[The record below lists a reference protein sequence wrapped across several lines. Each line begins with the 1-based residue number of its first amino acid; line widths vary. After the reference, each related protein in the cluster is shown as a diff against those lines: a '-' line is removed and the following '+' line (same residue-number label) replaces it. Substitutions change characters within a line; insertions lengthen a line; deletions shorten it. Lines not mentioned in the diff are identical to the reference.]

1 MATGTGMSLEV
12 AKGGHDFL
20 LEEEYK
26 PRFELLWGDINAY
39 QLGSHPLPNL
49 APFPITP
56 ETHPAGFALVLLD
69 GHPLRTAASSEER
82 VHKIGDRLLISQ
94 LIIGLTAVTQGGT
107 VVIKLSRPNRL
118 ITAQLMWLFDQ
129 LAMDVRTW
137 KPVCI
142 HATRDTFYLIARGMG
157 FGRRADIYGMVL
169 HSLKALWIDLACKE
183 RRLSQNDLNFIVQEE
198 VLLGPYKRRF
208 EELSAH
214 LWAVQSAAWKGWRQ
228 QVKSGF

>member
-1 MATGTGMSLEV
+1 MTIGTGMSLEV
-12 AKGGHDFL
+12 AKGGHEFL

-39 QLGSHPLPNL
+39 QLGSCPLPDLN
-49 APFPITP
+49 PFPITP
-56 ETHPAGFALVLLD
+56 ETHPSGFAIVLLD
-69 GHPLRTAASSEER
+69 GHPLRTAASSDEIM
-82 VHKIGDRLLISQ
+82 HKIGDRLLISQ
-94 LIIGLTAVTQGGT
+94 LIIGLTTITQGGT

-157 FGRRADIYGMVL
+157 FGKLAEIYEMVL
-169 HSLKALWIDLACKE
+169 ERFKALWVDLACNE
-183 RRLSQNDLNFIVQEE
+183 RRLREGDLNFIVGED

-214 LWAVQSAAWKGWRQ
+214 IWEVQNAAWKGWRQ
-228 QVKSGF
+228 QVENGF